1 MKALFVTAA
10 LVATGGIA
18 SGAHASSWLKT
29 GGPTSIP
36 VGHYEY
42 CKAHRSDCR
51 AHGGSTR
58 PPSGRMSVLR
68 SVNLKV
74 NRSITK
80 ISDRKQHGKREVWS
94 FPAKAG
100 DCEDYVL
107 AKRAA
112 LMRRGFKP
120 GDLRIAVGR
129 RGGVAHAVLVVRTA
143 EGDFVLD
150 NMTDEILPVSRT
162 RVRLS
167 KMQSATDSGEWVR
180 VTGLTRKPAR

>member
-74 NRSITK
+74 NRSITE

-120 GDLRIAVGR
+120 GDLRAVRDRFRRMGARHRPDEEAGEIALSYAQR
-129 RGGVAHAVLVVRTA
+129 AAVRA
-143 EGDFVLD
+143 RWF
-150 NMTDEILPVSRT
+150 PVSKAGR
-162 RVRLS
+162 
-167 KMQSATDSGEWVR
+167 
-180 VTGLTRKPAR
+180 PAAARR